1 MALYMNRICDID
13 SKYHTIFL
21 EHETTKILPFLKP
34 LILGPLGPQGP
45 LEPRPIAGFQNKKKS
60 RFLSDQYEATLKG

>member
-13 SKYHTIFL
+13 GKYHTIFL

-34 LILGPLGPQGP
+34 LILGPLGPQ
-45 LEPRPIAGFQNKKKS
+45 PIAGFQNKKKS